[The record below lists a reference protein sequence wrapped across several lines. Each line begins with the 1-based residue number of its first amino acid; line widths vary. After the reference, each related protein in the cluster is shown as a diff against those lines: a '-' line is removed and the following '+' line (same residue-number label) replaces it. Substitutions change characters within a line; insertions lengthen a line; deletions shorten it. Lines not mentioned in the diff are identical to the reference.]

1 MNTEVLSRPSS
12 LPSNK
17 NMIESKC
24 VIAQNKADD
33 CIINN
38 GDAENSTW
46 NNEDKI
52 SMSSQCYNEQ
62 SSNSSMANASALT
75 ASTDQ

>member
-1 MNTEVLSRPSS
+1 MNTEVLLKPSL

-17 NMIESKC
+17 NVIELKHI
-24 VIAQNKADD
+24 IAQNKADD

-52 SMSSQCYNEQ
+52 SMSSQHYNK
-62 SSNSSMANASALT
+62 
-75 ASTDQ
+75 